1 MRFRFKH
8 LLRFAS
14 ILEPKGPKIGQW
26 KCNKTLNFLENSMG
40 ALENLLNFK
49 TLSFGRIQK
58 PGGAGVTT
66 QKVILKSCFFFFFFF
81 FFFLKFLDHILR
93 AHQKI
98 FFFSWNKV
106 NFWLNSS
113 SVCAVTPPN
122 MIKLKSQALGIF
134 KLQLR
139 VLKMAPSSYF

>member
-81 FFFLKFLDHILR
+81 FKVFGPHFTGPP
-93 AHQKI
+93 KI